1 MAFAGKKRWV
11 KGSFKTTARKG
22 LLHYLDAIFAPVS
35 QRKIMKSS
43 INDMAFTERRRVPVR
58 ALLGGVLFLVMAIQG
73 FRMESNG
80 IAALLL
86 VCSLWYLGMA
96 WLNRNAGSQTL
107 MVLKDKGI
115 WFFNAD
121 GLVPYTS
128 IEATE
133 VESYSGIA
141 QMQLN
146 TVLHIIAEKADTLP
160 NFNDSRWKIFFKM
173 PSARKGKGF
182 RKHLVVF
189 NYGGLRDEDGKN
201 VDYENLE
208 EELTYRIEKAHQE
221 EHEQSHSVYVP
232 SSSANDALAPVT
244 H

>member
-1 MAFAGKKRWV
+1 
-11 KGSFKTTARKG
+11 
-22 LLHYLDAIFAPVS
+22 
-35 QRKIMKSS
+35 MKST
-43 INDMAFTERRRVPVR
+43 ITDIAFTERRRVPVR
-58 ALLGGVLFLVMAIQG
+58 ALLGGIVFLAMAIQG

-80 IAALLL
+80 IATLLL
-86 VCSLWYLGMA
+86 VCSFWYLGMA

-107 MVLKDKGI
+107 MILKDNGI

-121 GLVPYTS
+121 GLVPYTA

-133 VESYSGIA
+133 VESYSGIV

-146 TVLHIIAEKADTLP
+146 TVIHIAAEKADTLP
-160 NFNDSRWKIFFKM
+160 NFDDSRWKIFFKM

-201 VDYENLE
+201 VDYDDLE
-208 EELTYRIEKAHQE
+208 DELAYRIEKAHQK
-221 EHEQSHSVYVP
+221 EHELINPVYVP
-232 SSSANDALAPVT
+232 SSSANDALSPVT

>member
-1 MAFAGKKRWV
+1 ME
-11 KGSFKTTARKG
+11 STLT
-22 LLHYLDAIFAPVS
+22 
-35 QRKIMKSS
+35 
-43 INDMAFTERRRVPVR
+43 DMAFTERKRVPVR
-58 ALLGGVLFLVMAIQG
+58 ALIGGIVFLAMAIQG
-73 FRMESNG
+73 FRMGSNG
-80 IAALLL
+80 IASLLL
-86 VCSLWYLGMA
+86 VCSVWYSCMA
-96 WLNRNAGSQTL
+96 FLNRNAGGQTL
-107 MVLKDKGI
+107 MILKDKGI

-133 VESYSGIA
+133 VESLSGIG

-173 PSARKGKGF
+173 PSARKGRGF

-201 VDYENLE
+201 VDYDNLE
-208 EELTYRIEKAHQE
+208 DEIIFRIEKANHQE
-221 EHEQSHSVYVP
+221 YCQSNPVYVP
-232 SSSANDALAPVT
+232 TSSANDALLPVAS
-244 H
+244 

>member
-1 MAFAGKKRWV
+1 LSERFIE
-11 KGSFKTTARKG
+11 TTARKG

-35 QRKIMKSS
+35 QRKIMKST

-107 MVLKDKGI
+107 MILKDKGI

-146 TVLHIIAEKADTLP
+146 TVLHIIAERADTLP
-160 NFNDSRWKIFFKM
+160 DFNDSRWKIFFKM

-189 NYGGLRDEDGKN
+189 NYGGLRDEDGNN

-232 SSSANDALAPVT
+232 SSSANDALSPVT

>member
-1 MAFAGKKRWV
+1 M
-11 KGSFKTTARKG
+11 
-22 LLHYLDAIFAPVS
+22 DAVFAPIT
-35 QRKIMKSS
+35 QRKIMKST

-58 ALLGGVLFLVMAIQG
+58 ALLGGILFLPMAIQG

-80 IAALLL
+80 IATLLL
-86 VCSLWYLGMA
+86 VCSLWCLGMA

-107 MVLKDKGI
+107 MILKDKGI

-133 VESYSGIA
+133 VETYSGIF

-146 TVLHIIAEKADTLP
+146 MVLHITPEKADTLP

-201 VDYENLE
+201 AGYDNLE
-208 EELTYRIEKAHQE
+208 DEIAYRIEKAYQE
-221 EHEQSHSVYVP
+221 EHEQSNIVRVP
-232 SSSANDALAPVT
+232 SSAANDALSSVT

>member
-1 MAFAGKKRWV
+1 
-11 KGSFKTTARKG
+11 
-22 LLHYLDAIFAPVS
+22 
-35 QRKIMKSS
+35 MKSA

-58 ALLGGVLFLVMAIQG
+58 ALLGGIVFLIMAIQG
-73 FRMESNG
+73 FRMQSNG
-80 IAALLL
+80 IAAALL

-96 WLNRNAGSQTL
+96 WLNRNAGAQTL
-107 MVLKDKGI
+107 MILKDKGI

-146 TVLHIIAEKADTLP
+146 TVLHIIAEKANTLP
-160 NFNDSRWKIFFKM
+160 NFKDSRLKILFKM

-182 RKHLVVF
+182 RKYLVVF

-201 VDYENLE
+201 VDYDNLE
-208 EELTYRIEKAHQE
+208 EEILYRIEKAHLLE
-221 EHEQSHSVYVP
+221 AEQSRGVFVP
-232 SSSANDALAPVT
+232 SSSANDALTPVT
-244 H
+244 S